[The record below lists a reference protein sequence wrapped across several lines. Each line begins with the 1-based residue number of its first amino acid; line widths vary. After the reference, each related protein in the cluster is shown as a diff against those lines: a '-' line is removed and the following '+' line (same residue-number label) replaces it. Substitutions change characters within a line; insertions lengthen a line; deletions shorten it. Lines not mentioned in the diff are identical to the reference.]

1 MTTPPW
7 ARMLTMYMGNER
19 RNRTVALILA
29 GILLASVILAL
40 LATVASAAPAPAGS
54 PAALGMHAKLVS
66 VSPPDGAPLVQP
78 PSEIVLTFDEPMPPE
93 FAQVVLTR
101 DGATVAVAP
110 PKASGST
117 LSAAVTGT
125 SGPGSYRIAWR
136 ATSDDG
142 HPVSGESAFTVGAP
156 PTAAPAPAVA
166 VPLATPTYKTP
177 QTQATALTHPD
188 HFPGLVV
195 AGVLLLAGV
204 SLLIHEQRRRRL
216 NREEPIS

>member
-1 MTTPPW
+1 MTTPLW

-40 LATVASAAPAPAGS
+40 LATVASAAPAPAAS

-66 VSPPDGAPLVQP
+66 VSPPDGAPLAQP
-78 PSEIVLTFDEPMPPE
+78 PTEIVLTFDEPMPPE

-101 DGATVAVAP
+101 DGATVAVAAP
-110 PKASGST
+110 QASGNT

-156 PTAAPAPAVA
+156 PPTAPAAA

-216 NREEPIS
+216 NRDEPIS